1 MLFRRIVLCALLV
14 GALCGLL
21 ASVVQQWQVIP
32 IIEAAEALESRVL
45 PSAPAELSPHAH
57 GDGASNVQADEP
69 FTPQDGLERQLWTLI
84 ANALTAIGFALLLIP
99 CIAMA
104 EHLRRGP
111 VASARSGLLWGV
123 AGWLCVF
130 VAPALGLPP
139 EIPGAAAAALHE
151 RQAWWLL
158 AVAGSAVGLAM
169 LAFVPNRWRWLGLA
183 LLALPHAVGAPEL
196 GVPVFSGYEPAAA
209 HELEALAQRFAWA
222 TAISNAIGWLALGS
236 LSGAVVARS
245 VRPALDLTLAGMASP
260 AVVRA
265 RAS

>member
-32 IIEAAEALESRVL
+32 IIEAAEALESRAL
-45 PSAPAELSPHAH
+45 PSAPPELAAPAHGAGHAH
-57 GDGASNVQADEP
+57 ADEP
-69 FTPQDGLERQLWTLI
+69 FMPEDGMERELWTLI
-84 ANALTAIGFALLLIP
+84 ANALTATGFALLLIP
-99 CIAMA
+99 LIAAA
-104 EHLRRGP
+104 ERLQRGP
-111 VASARSGLLWGV
+111 AATARNGLGWGA

-158 AVAGSAVGLAM
+158 AVVCAASGIAVLR
-169 LAFVPNRWRWLGLA
+169 FVPTYWRWLGLG
-183 LLALPHAVGAPEL
+183 LLALPYAVGAPEL
-196 GVPVFSGYEPAAA
+196 GVGPFSGYDEAVVG
-209 HELEALAQRFAWA
+209 EMEALAHRFAWA
-222 TAISNAIGWLALGS
+222 TAIANAIGWLALGS
-236 LSGAVVARS
+236 LSSVAVARW
-245 VRPALDLTLAGMASP
+245 VRPALDATLTGMATP

-265 RAS
+265 RTS